1 MPSLVKRNPAAGSP
15 DGIFCKT
22 NPIVETRNAPMRAA
36 RNFGPGNTF
45 SGGQE
50 DSRQLTNTAK
60 MFRKVLVVED
70 IDSINIGLTSTL
82 SASFDFAIDHAKYC
96 DNAYLKLKKALA
108 DHDPYDLLITDLSFK
123 GAPGKA
129 TIHTGD
135 ELLRQARA
143 LQPTLFT
150 IIYSVEDR
158 PHKLREYLEELD
170 VNGYVLKGRDSSLQM
185 IEAIKTIGHNG
196 SYLSPELSQ
205 ALKQMPSLEI
215 DDYDLMLLKE
225 LGNGYSQHEIS
236 ARLAREG
243 ISPSSL
249 SSIEKRIN
257 RLKDYFMARNIP
269 HLIAQ
274 AKDMGL
280 I

>member
-1 MPSLVKRNPAAGSP
+1 MKS
-15 DGIFCKT
+15 
-22 NPIVETRNAPMRAA
+22 A
-36 RNFGPGNTF
+36 RNFGVEGNIRG
-45 SGGQE
+45 SQGL
-50 DSRQLTNTAK
+50 SAPLSKPKK

-82 SASFDFAIDHAKYC
+82 KASFDFSIDHSKYC
-96 DNAYLKLKKALA
+96 DNAYLKLKKALQEE
-108 DHDPYDLLITDLSFK
+108 DPYDLLITDLSFK
-123 GAPGKA
+123 GQPGKA
-129 TIHTGD
+129 SIASGD
-135 ELLRQARA
+135 ELLKQAKA

-170 VNGYVLKGRDSSLQM
+170 VNGYVLKGRESSLQM

-196 SYLSPELSQ
+196 TYISPELSQ
-205 ALKQMPSLEI
+205 ALKQVPSLEI
-215 DDYDLMLLKE
+215 DQYDLMLLQE
-225 LGNGYSQHEIS
+225 LANGYSQQEIS
-236 ARLAREG
+236 ERLAKQG

-269 HLIAQ
+269 HLIAL

-280 I
+280 F